1 MEFVKE
7 LTEIY
12 QEYYQDSNN
21 ITCIARHLEG
31 KAAIWW
37 RLTKDSINNFVGFT
51 EAFINKYRN
60 VVIQEHVRDQLEF
73 GKYHPENGTS
83 MIQYLERKLLENR
96 QLIPPISDRHL
107 IRKIARHYPHEIE
120 VAIITRGVSTIS
132 EFEQVLLEFMS
143 IRND

>member
-1 MEFVKE
+1 M
-7 LTEIY
+7 
-12 QEYYQDSNN
+12 
-21 ITCIARHLEG
+21 
-31 KAAIWW
+31 
-37 RLTKDSINNFVGFT
+37 
-51 EAFINKYRN
+51 
-60 VVIQEHVRDQLEF
+60 RDQLEF

-96 QLIPPISDRHL
+96 QLIPSVSDRHL

-143 IRND
+143 LRNDSRSTNRGHFDVRREHKYWPRDVYKRQVLYFTRELAFLERIH